1 MPIEIRELVI
11 KVKVE
16 ESINKQSETID
27 INMIKKTI
35 ESTCRKEVKKQ
46 LDKLKER

>member
-16 ESINKQSETID
+16 ESVKKQSESID
-27 INMIKKTI
+27 INMIKRTI
-35 ESTCRKEVKKQ
+35 ESTCKKEVRKQ
-46 LDKLKER
+46 LDRIKER